1 MKFLL
6 YTVIFIT
13 FLLVYNESNVKAIEA
28 NIEKMHPDIHILV
41 IFSSDDG
48 NIDENQRVL
57 DMALG
62 HFSGNISFVNS
73 ENFEET
79 DLNEVTHLVYY
90 GETEE
95 NLSNDIPD
103 AVSSFDGPTMA
114 IGHNVEQLG
123 DSFTFV
129 ETGEST
135 EQTIDE
141 LAYMDDEDK
150 TREIEP
156 EYIIETKLDKDVEVL
171 VQGSGNQG
179 VFPLIVHHDDRY
191 YVATDTLLSPFSVYF
206 SQVLNTMFDAE
217 TNKETPAYIRLEDV
231 HPLVDPESLMAIA
244 EELKERDI
252 PYMIAVIPVYTD
264 PETGKEYRFEDMPEV
279 LKVLKYMQ
287 ENGGSVVLHGYT
299 HQFRQSETGE
309 GFEFWDVENEMP
321 IYHGP
326 DEEVV
331 NLSEDDFERRE
342 AYETYMEE
350 NRHFERAYIEDRLTK
365 GVQELA
371 NYGIFPLSFEAP
383 HYTMS
388 QNGYAVT
395 SEFFS
400 TYVGQ
405 AQLSDEEWEI
415 MNTTPYASKP
425 DFLNGMLL
433 LPETIGFVQPELDD
447 PVANMMESAE
457 LYQVTD
463 GGVIGS
469 FYHPYLGEEGFI
481 ELMDE
486 MEKIANIEWIDLK
499 EMDNTVKVDNVTI
512 VSRNGEI
519 DVNMDHLG
527 LMTTS
532 FDYTAYHIKEFLR
545 NVAWVIAW
553 IGALTVIVLICFTAF
568 QKTKEKQ
575 TDSAERRVSNG

>member
-1 MKFLL
+1 MCKMKMKFLL
-6 YTVIFIT
+6 YTVFFIS
-13 FLLVYNESNVKAIEA
+13 FLLIHNESNAKAIEA
-28 NIEKMHPDIHILV
+28 DIEKIHPDIHILV
-41 IFSSDDG
+41 IFSSNDG
-48 NIDENQRVL
+48 NIDENQRIL

-62 HFSGNISFVNS
+62 HFSGNITFVNS
-73 ENFEET
+73 ENMEES
-79 DLNEVTHLVYY
+79 DLSGITHLVYY

-95 NLSNDIPD
+95 DLPNDIPNL
-103 AVSSFDGPTMA
+103 VSSFDGPTMA
-114 IGHNVEQLG
+114 IGHNVKQLG
-123 DSFTFV
+123 DHFSFV

-135 EQTIDE
+135 EQTINE
-141 LAYMDDEDK
+141 IAYMDDEEK

-156 EYIIETKLDKDVEVL
+156 EYIIDAKLDDDAEVL
-171 VQGSGNQG
+171 AQGSGNQG
-179 VFPLIVHHDDRY
+179 EFPLIAHRDDKY
-191 YVATDTLLSPFSVYF
+191 YVATDTLLPPYSVYF
-206 SQVLNTMFDAE
+206 SQALNTMFHTDPS
-217 TNKETPAYIRLEDV
+217 NETPAYLRLEDV

-252 PYMIAVIPVYTD
+252 PYMIAVIPIYTD

-331 NLSEDDFERRE
+331 NLSEDDFESRE

-371 NYGIFPLSFEAP
+371 NYDIFPLAFEAP

-425 DFLNGMLL
+425 DFLNGMFL

-447 PVANMMESAE
+447 PVGNMMASAE
-457 LYQVTD
+457 LYQVPD
-463 GGVIGS
+463 GGMIGG

-481 ELMDE
+481 ELVDE
-486 MEKIANIEWIDLK
+486 MENIPNLEWIDLK
-499 EMDNTVKVDNVTI
+499 EIDNTVEVENVTI
-512 VSRNGEI
+512 VSSNGEI
-519 DVNMDHLG
+519 DANVDHLG
-527 LMTTS
+527 FT
-532 FDYTAYHIKEFLR
+532 
-545 NVAWVIAW
+545 
-553 IGALTVIVLICFTAF
+553 ICF
-568 QKTKEKQ
+568 
-575 TDSAERRVSNG
+575 